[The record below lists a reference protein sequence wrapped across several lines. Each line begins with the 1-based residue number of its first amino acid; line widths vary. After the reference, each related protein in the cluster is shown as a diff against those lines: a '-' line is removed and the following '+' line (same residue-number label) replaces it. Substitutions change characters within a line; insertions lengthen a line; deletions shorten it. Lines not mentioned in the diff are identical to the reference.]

1 MKINILEHHYVPEH
15 IKLDQSEVEKLAES
29 LEYDIKDLPKI
40 RSNDPVAKQISAEE
54 GDVIKIIRN
63 SDTAGTFVTYR
74 IVE

>member
-15 IKLDQSEVEKLAES
+15 IKLTDSETEKLAES

-40 RSNDPVAKQISAEE
+40 KSTDPVAKQIGAEE
-54 GDVIKIIRN
+54 GDILKIIRN

-74 IVE
+74 YVE

>member
-15 IKLDQSEVEKLAES
+15 IKLTDSEIEELAES

-40 RSNDPVAKQISAEE
+40 KSSDPVAKQLGVEE
-54 GDVIKIIRN
+54 GDILKIIRN

-74 IVE
+74 YVE

>member
-15 IKLDQSEVEKLAES
+15 VKLTDSEVEKLAES

-40 RSNDPVAKQISAEE
+40 KSDDPVAKQIGVEE
-54 GDVIKIIRN
+54 GDILKIIRD

-74 IVE
+74 YVE